1 VDEPG
6 GPELA
11 DLICASTLALKREGA
26 MKHMRTLAVAIVTAI
41 AAGCGPAGP
50 AAVNEARIARA
61 DSEPGNWMSHGRTYT
76 EDRYSLLD
84 QINTENVAQLG
95 LAWSYELR
103 VPRGAEATPIVV
115 DGVMYVTSA
124 WSIVYALDAAT
135 GRELW
140 VYDPEVPHER
150 GASACCDV
158 GNRGVAVWNRRVYAG
173 TLDGRLIA
181 LDARDGSKVWEAV
194 TVDQS
199 RPYTITGAPRA
210 ARGLIFIGNGGA
222 EYGVRGYVSAYDAN
236 TGELRWRFYT
246 TPNPREPDEAASD
259 SVRDAAL
266 ATWNPGAGAWLESG
280 GGGTAWD
287 ALVYDRETDTL
298 WIGVGNGSPWNRE
311 IRSPSIEGRNND
323 NLYLSSVVGVDP
335 DTGAYKCHYQETP
348 GETWDY
354 TATQPIILTTLS
366 IEGRERRALLH
377 APKNGFFYVI
387 DRDDCGLI
395 SAGSIATQTW
405 ASGVD
410 LATGRPIE
418 NPDARYVSS
427 TAIVLPS
434 PFGAHNWHPMSMSR
448 QTGFVYIPV
457 QEMAQDYTSDPAFVY
472 RPGRWNTG
480 AVHAPLPQDR
490 ATRAAIRNS
499 MRGFLLAWD
508 PVNQREAWR
517 VDLGAPWN
525 GGTMATAGGLVFQGM
540 LDGRFRAYDARTGA
554 QLWEFD
560 NQAATMGGPV
570 AYEVDGE
577 QYVASLASYGT
588 LYFLPVGIGV
598 ANPPSEPV
606 NGRVNVFRIGG
617 TATLP
622 ARELVRVETPRPP
635 AIRANA
641 QTIARGVGAYAQFCM
656 VCHGLG
662 VVSGGVLP
670 DLRRAPSLQDAGVWR
685 DTVHGARAANGMPD
699 FTPWVNDSDA
709 EAIRAYVASEAAAL
723 YAEERSGR

>member
-1 VDEPG
+1 MRYAWAG
-6 GPELA
+6 
-11 DLICASTLALKREGA
+11 LALA
-26 MKHMRTLAVAIVTAI
+26 LLAA
-41 AAGCGPAGP
+41 CGPAQ
-50 AAVNEARIARA
+50 VNERRIADA
-61 DSEPGNWMSHGRTYT
+61 DSEPGNWLTHGRTYN
-76 EDRYSLLD
+76 EDRYSPLD
-84 QINTENVAQLG
+84 AINTQNVSQLG

-103 VPRGAEATPIVV
+103 EPRGAEATPIVV

-140 VYDPEVPHER
+140 VYDPQVPRER

-158 GNRGVAVWNRRVYAG
+158 VNRGVAVWNGKVYVG

-181 LDARDGSKVWEAV
+181 LNARTGRRVWEEV
-194 TVDQS
+194 TVDQA

-236 TGELRWRFYT
+236 SGRLRWRFYT
-246 TPNPREPDEAASD
+246 TPNPREADDAASD
-259 SVRDAAL
+259 SVRDRAL
-266 ATWNPGAGAWLESG
+266 ATWNPDAGAWLESG

-287 ALVYDRETDTL
+287 AIVFDPETDTL
-298 WIGVGNGSPWNRE
+298 WIGVGNGAPWNRE

-323 NLYLSSVVGVDP
+323 NLFLSSVVGVDP

-354 TATQPIILTTLS
+354 TGTQPIILSTLT
-366 IEGRERRALLH
+366 IGGAERQVLMH

-387 DRDDCGLI
+387 DRTNCGLI

-410 LATGRPIE
+410 MATGRPIE
-418 NPDARYVSS
+418 NAEARFVSR

-448 QTGFVYIPV
+448 QTGLVYIPV
-457 QEMAQDYTSDPAFVY
+457 QELAQDYTSDPAFVY

-480 AVHAPLPQDR
+480 TVHAPLPEDR

-499 MRGFLLAWD
+499 MQGFLLAWD

-517 VDLGAPWN
+517 VRLEAPWN
-525 GGTMATAGGLVFQGM
+525 GGTLATAGGLVFQGT
-540 LDGRFRAYDARTGA
+540 LDGHFRAYDARTGER
-554 QLWEFD
+554 LWDYD

-570 AYEVDGE
+570 SYAIDGQ

-588 LYFLPVGIGV
+588 LFYLPAGFGI
-598 ANPPSEPV
+598 ANPPTEPQR
-606 NGRVNVFRIGG
+606 GRVNVFRLGG
-617 TATLP
+617 TAQLP
-622 ARELVRVETPRPP
+622 ARELVRLPMERPP

-641 QTIARGVGAYAQFCM
+641 ATLQRGAAVYTQFCM
-656 VCHGLG
+656 ACHGFG
-662 VVSGGVLP
+662 AISGGVLP
-670 DLRRAPSLQDAGVWR
+670 DLRRAPSLQDANVWAQ
-685 DTVHGARAANGMPD
+685 TVHGARAANGMPD
-699 FTPWVNDSDA
+699 FTQWVSDGDA
-709 EAIRAYVASEAAAL
+709 EAVRAYVAQEAMTL
-723 YAEERSGR
+723 YAEQ

>member
-1 VDEPG
+1 MRYAWAG
-6 GPELA
+6 
-11 DLICASTLALKREGA
+11 LALA
-26 MKHMRTLAVAIVTAI
+26 LLAA
-41 AAGCGPAGP
+41 CGPAQ
-50 AAVNEARIARA
+50 VNERRIADA
-61 DSEPGNWMSHGRTYT
+61 DSEPGNWLTHGRTYN
-76 EDRYSLLD
+76 EDRYSPLD
-84 QINTENVAQLG
+84 AINTQNVSQLG

-103 VPRGAEATPIVV
+103 EPRGAEATPIVV

-140 VYDPEVPHER
+140 VYDPQVPRER

-158 GNRGVAVWNRRVYAG
+158 VNRGVAVWNGKVYVG

-181 LDARDGSKVWEAV
+181 LNARTGRRVWEEV
-194 TVDQS
+194 TVDQA

-236 TGELRWRFYT
+236 SGRLRWRFYT
-246 TPNPREPDEAASD
+246 TPNPREADDAASD
-259 SVRDAAL
+259 SVRDRAL
-266 ATWNPGAGAWLESG
+266 ATWNPDAGAWLESG

-287 ALVYDRETDTL
+287 AIVFDPETDTL
-298 WIGVGNGSPWNRE
+298 WIGVGNGAPWNRE

-323 NLYLSSVVGVDP
+323 NLFLSSVVGVDP

-354 TATQPIILTTLS
+354 TGTQPIILSTLT
-366 IEGRERRALLH
+366 IGGAERQVLMH

-387 DRDDCGLI
+387 DRTNCGLI

-410 LATGRPIE
+410 MATGRPIE
-418 NPDARYVSS
+418 NAEARFVSR

-448 QTGFVYIPV
+448 QTGLVYIPV
-457 QEMAQDYTSDPAFVY
+457 QELAQDYTSDPAFVY

-480 AVHAPLPQDR
+480 TVHAPLPEDR

-499 MRGFLLAWD
+499 MQGFLLAWD

-517 VDLGAPWN
+517 VRLEAPWN
-525 GGTMATAGGLVFQGM
+525 GGTLATAGGLVFQGT
-540 LDGRFRAYDARTGA
+540 LDGHFRAYDARTGER
-554 QLWEFD
+554 LWDYD

-570 AYEVDGE
+570 SYAIDGQ

-588 LYFLPVGIGV
+588 LFYLPAGFGI
-598 ANPPSEPV
+598 ANPPTAPQR
-606 NGRVNVFRIGG
+606 GRVNVFRLGG
-617 TATLP
+617 TAQLP
-622 ARELVRVETPRPP
+622 ARELVRLPMERPP

-641 QTIARGVGAYAQFCM
+641 ATLQRGAAVYTQFCM
-656 VCHGLG
+656 ACHGFG
-662 VVSGGVLP
+662 AISGGVLP
-670 DLRRAPSLQDAGVWR
+670 DLRRAPSLQDANVWTQ
-685 DTVHGARAANGMPD
+685 TVHGARAANGMPD
-699 FTPWVNDSDA
+699 FTQWVSDGDA
-709 EAIRAYVASEAAAL
+709 EAVRAYVAQEAMTL
-723 YAEERSGR
+723 YAEQ

>member
-1 VDEPG
+1 MRYAWAG
-6 GPELA
+6 
-11 DLICASTLALKREGA
+11 LALA
-26 MKHMRTLAVAIVTAI
+26 LLAA
-41 AAGCGPAGP
+41 CGPAQ
-50 AAVNEARIARA
+50 VNERRIADA
-61 DSEPGNWMSHGRTYT
+61 DSEPGNWLTHGRTYN
-76 EDRYSLLD
+76 EDRYSPLD
-84 QINTENVAQLG
+84 AINTQNVSQLG

-103 VPRGAEATPIVV
+103 EPRGAEATPIVV

-140 VYDPEVPHER
+140 VYDPQVPRER

-158 GNRGVAVWNRRVYAG
+158 VNRGVAVWNGKVYVG

-181 LDARDGSKVWEAV
+181 LNARTGRRVWEEV
-194 TVDQS
+194 TVDQA

-236 TGELRWRFYT
+236 SGRLRWRFYT
-246 TPNPREPDEAASD
+246 TPNPREADDAASD
-259 SVRDAAL
+259 SVRDRAL
-266 ATWNPGAGAWLESG
+266 ATWNPDAGAWLESG

-287 ALVYDRETDTL
+287 AIVFDPETDTL
-298 WIGVGNGSPWNRE
+298 WIGVGNGAPWNRE

-323 NLYLSSVVGVDP
+323 NLFLSSVVGVDP

-354 TATQPIILTTLS
+354 TGTQPIILSTLT
-366 IEGRERRALLH
+366 IGGAERQVLMH

-387 DRDDCGLI
+387 DRTNCGLI

-410 LATGRPIE
+410 MATGRPIE
-418 NPDARYVSS
+418 NAEARFVSR

-448 QTGFVYIPV
+448 QTGLVYIPV
-457 QEMAQDYTSDPAFVY
+457 QELAQDYTSDPAFVY

-480 AVHAPLPQDR
+480 TVHAPLPEDR

-499 MRGFLLAWD
+499 MQGFLLAWD

-517 VDLGAPWN
+517 VRLEAPWN
-525 GGTMATAGGLVFQGM
+525 GGTLATAGGLVFQGT
-540 LDGRFRAYDARTGA
+540 LDGHFRAYDARTGER
-554 QLWEFD
+554 LWDYD

-570 AYEVDGE
+570 SYAIDGQ

-588 LYFLPVGIGV
+588 LFYLPAGFGI
-598 ANPPSEPV
+598 ANPPTAPQR
-606 NGRVNVFRIGG
+606 GRVNVFRLGG
-617 TATLP
+617 TAQLP
-622 ARELVRVETPRPP
+622 ARELVRLPMERPP

-641 QTIARGVGAYAQFCM
+641 ATLQRGAAVYTQFCM
-656 VCHGLG
+656 ACHGFG
-662 VVSGGVLP
+662 AISGGVLP
-670 DLRRAPSLQDAGVWR
+670 DLRRAPSLQDANVWAQ
-685 DTVHGARAANGMPD
+685 TVHGARAANGMPD
-699 FTPWVNDSDA
+699 FTQWVSDGDA
-709 EAIRAYVASEAAAL
+709 EAVRAYVAQEAMTL
-723 YAEERSGR
+723 YAEQ

>member
-1 VDEPG
+1 MRYAWAG
-6 GPELA
+6 
-11 DLICASTLALKREGA
+11 LALA
-26 MKHMRTLAVAIVTAI
+26 LLAA
-41 AAGCGPAGP
+41 CGPAQ
-50 AAVNEARIARA
+50 VNERRIADA
-61 DSEPGNWMSHGRTYT
+61 DSEPGNWLTHGRTYN
-76 EDRYSLLD
+76 EDRYSPLD
-84 QINTENVAQLG
+84 AINTQNVSQLG

-103 VPRGAEATPIVV
+103 EPRGAEATPIVV

-124 WSIVYALDAAT
+124 WSIVYALDAAS

-140 VYDPEVPHER
+140 VYDPQVPRER

-158 GNRGVAVWNRRVYAG
+158 VNRGVAVWNGKVYFG

-181 LDARDGSKVWEAV
+181 LNARTGRRVWEEV

-236 TGELRWRFYT
+236 SGRLRWRFYT
-246 TPNPREPDEAASD
+246 TPNPREADDAASD
-259 SVRDAAL
+259 SVRDQAL
-266 ATWNPGAGAWLESG
+266 ATWNPDAGAWLESG

-287 ALVYDRETDTL
+287 AIVFDPETDTL
-298 WIGVGNGSPWNRE
+298 WIGVGNGAPWNRE

-323 NLYLSSVVGVDP
+323 NLFLSSVVGVDP

-354 TATQPIILTTLS
+354 TGTQPIILSTLT
-366 IEGRERRALLH
+366 IGGAERQVLMH

-387 DRDDCGLI
+387 DRTNCGLI

-410 LATGRPIE
+410 MATGRPIE
-418 NPDARYVSS
+418 NAEARFVSR

-448 QTGFVYIPV
+448 QTGLVYIPV
-457 QEMAQDYTSDPAFVY
+457 QELAQDYTSDPAFVY

-480 AVHAPLPQDR
+480 TVHAPLPEDR

-499 MRGFLLAWD
+499 MQGFLLAWD

-517 VDLGAPWN
+517 VRLEAPWN
-525 GGTMATAGGLVFQGM
+525 GGTLATAGGLVFQGT
-540 LDGRFRAYDARTGA
+540 LDGHFRAYDARTGER
-554 QLWEFD
+554 LWDYD

-570 AYEVDGE
+570 SYAIDGQ

-588 LYFLPVGIGV
+588 LFYLPAGFGI
-598 ANPPSEPV
+598 ANPPTAPQR
-606 NGRVNVFRIGG
+606 GRVNVFRLGG
-617 TATLP
+617 TAQLP
-622 ARELVRVETPRPP
+622 ARELVRLPMERPP

-641 QTIARGVGAYAQFCM
+641 ATLQRGAAVYTQFCM
-656 VCHGLG
+656 ACHGFG
-662 VVSGGVLP
+662 AISGGVLP
-670 DLRRAPSLQDAGVWR
+670 DLRRAPSLQDANVWAQ
-685 DTVHGARAANGMPD
+685 TVHGARAANGMPD
-699 FTPWVNDSDA
+699 FTQWVSDGDA
-709 EAIRAYVASEAAAL
+709 EAVRAYVAQEAMTL
-723 YAEERSGR
+723 YAEQ